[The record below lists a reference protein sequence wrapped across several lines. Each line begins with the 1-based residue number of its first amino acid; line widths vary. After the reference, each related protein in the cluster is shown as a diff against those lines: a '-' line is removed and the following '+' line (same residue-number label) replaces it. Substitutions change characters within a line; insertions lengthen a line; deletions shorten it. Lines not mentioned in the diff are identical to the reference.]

1 MSERPN
7 RKYKNDEPV
16 VQVLARMDYLE
27 RIGRNPY
34 NSSEPMPKYSKY
46 WDTLYGREKKRDCMG
61 NRINNKPP
69 F

>member
-1 MSERPN
+1 MKRPN
-7 RKYKNDEPV
+7 RKYKSNSYIA
-16 VQVLARMDYLE
+16 QIFASMRYLE

-46 WDTLYGREKKRDCMG
+46 WNTLHKRDKVRDCMG
-61 NRINNKPP
+61 NRLDSKAP